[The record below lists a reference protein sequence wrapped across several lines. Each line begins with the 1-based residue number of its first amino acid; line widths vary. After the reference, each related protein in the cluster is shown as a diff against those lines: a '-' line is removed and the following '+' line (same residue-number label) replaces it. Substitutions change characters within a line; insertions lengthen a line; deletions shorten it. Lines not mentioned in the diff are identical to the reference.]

1 MSRQIIFH
9 QTPVPMQLRFRLTHY
24 GTMQGDAWD
33 WQVTGS
39 HCSLLTDL
47 PLDRVV
53 SPVLLTEGQPVLE
66 LQELLSGLMWRD
78 FDGLSS

>member
-1 MSRQIIFH
+1 
-9 QTPVPMQLRFRLTHY
+9 MQLRFRLTHY

-47 PLDRVV
+47 PLDRLV
-53 SPVLLTEGQPVLE
+53 SPVLLTEGQPVPE
-66 LQELLSGLMWRD
+66 LTLSLYSSFYSLLR
-78 FDGLSS
+78 FE